1 MRVLVIGHSGQDGKL
16 LVEDLR
22 NADHSIFGFSGKSYF
37 SSEEIKLSVQPKLE
51 DIESLKYLLKV
62 FKPDQIYYLAAY
74 NKSAEE
80 KDLEDIQEDFLKYQL
95 VNSTGLL
102 NVLVAMKEELPKTR
116 LFYASS
122 SLIYSGEGDV
132 PLDESS
138 PMIPNGFYGITKA
151 EGVWIAEYFRKV
163 YGLFVSVGILFN
175 HESGYRKES
184 FLTQK
189 IIRGAIRIA
198 SGSNE
203 KLILGDLD
211 ARVDWSYAFDFIE
224 AFQKILS
231 CNEPDTYIV
240 ASGESHSVAEFAE
253 QTFAFFNLNASDY
266 LLENKQLLNRK
277 STLRVGNP
285 SKLITKTGW
294 KRSIDF
300 KTFVQQLIK
309 DTLVELE
316 RKQT

>member
-1 MRVLVIGHSGQDGKL
+1 MRVLVIGHSGQDGKIL
-16 LVEDLR
+16 IENLR
-22 NADHSIFGFSGKSYF
+22 ISNHSVMGFSGKLYF
-37 SSEEIKLSVQPKLE
+37 SSEDIKLSVKPKLE
-51 DIESLKYLLKV
+51 DIDSLKYLLKV

-102 NVLVAMKEELPKTR
+102 NVLIAMKDEAPKAR

-122 SLIYSGEGDV
+122 SLVYSGEGDN
-132 PLDESS
+132 LLNESA

-151 EGVWIAEYFRKV
+151 EGVWIAEHFRNV
-163 YGLFVSVGILFN
+163 YGLYVSVGILFN
-175 HESGYRKES
+175 HESAYRKES

-198 SGSNE
+198 AGSKE
-203 KLILGDLD
+203 KLILGDLE
-211 ARVDWSYAFDFIE
+211 AKVDWSYAYDFIW
-224 AFQKILS
+224 AFIKIMN
-231 CNEPDTYIV
+231 CGEPETFII

-253 QTFAFFNLNASDY
+253 QTFAYFNLKAKDY
-266 LLENKQLLNRK
+266 VLENKQMLNRK

-285 SKLITKTGW
+285 SKLIAKTGW
-294 KRSIDF
+294 RRSMDF

-316 RKQT
+316 RK